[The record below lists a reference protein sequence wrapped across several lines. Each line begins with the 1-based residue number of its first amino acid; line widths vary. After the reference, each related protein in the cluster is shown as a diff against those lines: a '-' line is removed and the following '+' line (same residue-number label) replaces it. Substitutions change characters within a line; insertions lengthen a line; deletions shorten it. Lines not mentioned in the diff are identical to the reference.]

1 MIFEVANLISKPVG
15 TSDCITITRNHS
27 SNKKSKNPDLT
38 GTIDMVRTDRGIWIS
53 AIFKTLIPFECS
65 RCLAGFNQQIDLR
78 VEEEYI
84 EANKTSFEETESKTA
99 ENDENFKIN
108 TKLQLDLS
116 DAITQYSL
124 TSTPMKPICNTAC
137 LGICD
142 QCGKNKN
149 ITNCVCENSNIE
161 SKWDGLIEWQKQQ
174 ISKNS

>member
-15 TSDCITITRNHS
+15 TSDCITITRDHS
-27 SNKKSKNPDLT
+27 SNKRAKNPDLT
-38 GTIDMVRTDRGIWIS
+38 GTINMTRTDRGIWIS
-53 AIFKTLIPFECS
+53 AILKTLISFECS
-65 RCLAGFNQQIDLR
+65 RCLNEFNHRIDLR

-124 TSTPMKPICNTAC
+124 TSTPMKPICDTAC
-137 LGICD
+137 MGICD
-142 QCGKNKN
+142 QCGENKN
-149 ITNCVCENSNIE
+149 IANCFCENGNIE

-174 ISKNS
+174 VSKNS